1 MVTRFDGTCENFGN
15 LPYSPPS
22 HSGVSKKTRA
32 LEVNRQ
38 PLDYNIDGREN
49 EMVVTF

>member
-1 MVTRFDGTCENFGN
+1 MAPVKILGTCRT
-15 LPYSPPS
+15 PPS
-22 HSGVSKKTRA
+22 HSRVSKKTRA